1 MTEAPAIITEKAP
14 TKAVVR
20 SRRGIWTIIFLLVI
34 AGLGGGAYYL
44 WGDVI
49 RAYFKKNQPTPG
61 EVSNAKAN
69 GLISVNTTRAVRKTL
84 IRQVEQAGSILP
96 LAQAEM
102 FAKVSGYLKFIARDV
117 TPGRVAQN
125 ILREG
130 INILQSPGSSP
141 AVLVTQG
148 LGLNFHSW
156 RIAPQKDIGSLVREG
171 EAVMILDEPE
181 LRSDVA
187 QKQAVLQQRAAEL
200 AQAKAMIATYDA
212 GLDAAVAKEKSA
224 HADLG
229 RAESE
234 CATRQG
240 EYQRYQSLLADKAV
254 QQDQVDE
261 KKNYYLAAKA
271 ACEAAQAKM
280 DAEKAEYSVASSKLT
295 AARADLLVKD
305 ALVTVAREDLQRAE
319 TLAQYA
325 IIRAPFDGV
334 ITERTVDEGDF
345 IQNASTGQSKPLI
358 TITALEQVRMIMQ
371 VPEKEVPWTHIG
383 AEAIIHFD
391 AKEHWQS
398 TGHVSRIARVLDQ
411 QSRTMRIEIDLDNR
425 EGKLM
430 PGMYGHVTL
439 VLQKLDNAMAIPATA
454 VFSRRGENYIVLAA
468 QGQAHRVPVR
478 IRFDNGEELEVV
490 KLVEGQEIPLNG
502 AEDLIISNKGE
513 IADGQ
518 KIKATPL
525 AKK

>member
-1 MTEAPAIITEKAP
+1 
-14 TKAVVR
+14 
-20 SRRGIWTIIFLLVI
+20 
-34 AGLGGGAYYL
+34 
-44 WGDVI
+44 
-49 RAYFKKNQPTPG
+49 
-61 EVSNAKAN
+61 
-69 GLISVNTTRAVRKTL
+69 
-84 IRQVEQAGSILP
+84 
-96 LAQAEM
+96 
-102 FAKVSGYLKFIARDV
+102 
-117 TPGRVAQN
+117 
-125 ILREG
+125 
-130 INILQSPGSSP
+130 
-141 AVLVTQG
+141 
-148 LGLNFHSW
+148 
-156 RIAPQKDIGSLVREG
+156 
-171 EAVMILDEPE
+171 
-181 LRSDVA
+181 
-187 QKQAVLQQRAAEL
+187 
-200 AQAKAMIATYDA
+200 
-212 GLDAAVAKEKSA
+212 VAKQKSA

-280 DAEKAEYSVASSKLT
+280 DAEKAEYSVASSRLT

-358 TITALEQVRMIMQ
+358 TITAMEQVRMIMQ

-383 AEAIIHFD
+383 AEAIIRFD
-391 AKEHWQS
+391 AREHWQQ
-398 TGHVSRIARVLDQ
+398 TGHVSRIARALDQ

-425 EGKLM
+425 EGKLTS
-430 PGMYGHVTL
+430 GMYGHVTL
-439 VLQKLDNAMAIPATA
+439 ILQKLDKAMAIPATA

-502 AEDLIISNKGE
+502 TEDLIISNKGE

-518 KIKATPL
+518 KIKSTPL

>member
-1 MTEAPAIITEKAP
+1 MTEAPAIATEKAP
-14 TKAVVR
+14 TRVVVR
-20 SRRGIWTIIFLLVI
+20 PRRGVWTIIFLLAI
-34 AGLGGGAYYL
+34 AGLGGGAYYV

-49 RAYFKKNQPTPG
+49 RAYFKKNQPTPA
-61 EVSNAKAN
+61 EVNGAKAS

-84 IRQVEQAGSILP
+84 VRQVEQAGSILP

-102 FAKVSGYLKFIARDV
+102 FAKVSGYLKFIARDMTPTRV
-117 TPGRVAQN
+117 TQN
-125 ILREG
+125 VVRECT
-130 INILQSPGSSP
+130 NVLQGPVGSP
-141 AVLVTQG
+141 AVFVTQG
-148 LGLNFHSW
+148 LGLHYRTW
-156 RIAPQKDIGSLVREG
+156 RMTPQKDIGSLVYEG

-181 LRSDVA
+181 LRSDVL
-187 QKQAVLQQRAAEL
+187 QKQAVLQQRTAES
-200 AQAKAMIATYDA
+200 AQAKAMIATWEA
-212 GLDAAVAKEKSA
+212 GLDAALAKQKSA
-224 HADLG
+224 HADVQ

-234 CATRQG
+234 CNTRLG
-240 EYQRYQSLLADKAV
+240 EYQRYQSLLAEKVA
-254 QQDQVDE
+254 QQDVVDE

-280 DAEKAEYSVASSKLT
+280 DAEKAEYSVASSRLT

-398 TGHVSRIARVLDQ
+398 IGHVSRIARALDQ

-430 PGMYGHVTL
+430 PGMYGHVNL
-439 VLQKLDNAMAIPATA
+439 ILQKLDNAMAVPATA

-490 KLVEGQEIPLNG
+490 KLVDGQEIPLNG
-502 AEDLIISNKGE
+502 TEDLIVSNKGE

>member
-1 MTEAPAIITEKAP
+1 M
-14 TKAVVR
+14 
-20 SRRGIWTIIFLLVI
+20 WTIIFLLAL
-34 AGLGGGAYYL
+34 AGLGGGAYYV

-49 RAYFKKNQPTPG
+49 RAYFKKNQPTPA
-61 EVSNAKAN
+61 EVSNAKTN

-84 IRQVEQAGSILP
+84 VRQVEQAGSILP

-102 FAKVSGYLKFIARDV
+102 FAKVSGYLKYIERDLSPACV
-117 TPGRVAQN
+117 TQN
-125 ILREG
+125 ILRELT
-130 INILQSPGSSP
+130 NAAQSPGGSP
-141 AVLVTQG
+141 AMCVTQG
-148 LGLNFHSW
+148 LGFSFYAW
-156 RIAPQKDIGSLVREG
+156 RGARQKDIGSIVQEG
-171 EAVMILDEPE
+171 EVVVVLDEPE
-181 LRSDVA
+181 LRSDVL
-187 QKQAVLQQRAAEL
+187 QKQAVLQQRTAEL
-200 AQAKAMIATYDA
+200 GQAKAMIATWEA
-212 GLDAAVAKEKSA
+212 GVDAAVAKQKSA
-224 HADLG
+224 HADLD
-229 RAESE
+229 RAQSE
-234 CATRQG
+234 CNTRLG
-240 EYQRYQSLLADKAV
+240 EYQRYQSLLAEKVA
-254 QQDQVDE
+254 QQDVVDE
-261 KKNYYLAAKA
+261 KKNYYLAAKS

-280 DAEKAEYSVASSKLT
+280 DAEKAEYSVATSKLT

-305 ALVTVAREDLQRAE
+305 ALVTVAREDLQRAV

-345 IQNASTGQSKPLI
+345 IQNASTGQSKPLV

-371 VPEKEVPWTHIG
+371 VPEKEVPWTHMG

-391 AKEHWQS
+391 AKEHWQ
-398 TGHVSRIARVLDQ
+398 TIGHVSRIARALDQ

-478 IRFDNGEELEVV
+478 IRFDNGEELEVA
-490 KLVEGQEIPLNG
+490 KLVDGQEIPLNG
-502 AEDLIISNKGE
+502 TEDLIVSNKGE